1 MVTTCLVCEEF
12 VQEIGSSSFSSS
24 RSISCKRCGDYIL
37 EYSVFN
43 KLQTSEVKQK
53 LAESKY
59 IVANISGWIRENQN
73 TKDSPP
79 IINEDCFNRLLNL
92 KPISVNEKA
101 YKLLRWLNKRTEYY
115 GQSVEMINSLDE
127 LIATCYAVNQE
138 ELINILSYLAGK
150 DFIKAGTNH
159 QILTAAGLAYLD
171 EYNRNIESDIGFCAM
186 WFDPSVNTLWEKSIE
201 PAIRQAGYDAKR
213 IDKGEHIEGIVDE
226 ILALIRRSK
235 FIVADLTGHRNGVY
249 FEAGFARGLG
259 VKVIFTCR
267 KDKIG
272 DAHFDVRHLNILD
285 WEEDNLDNFKN
296 RLQNR
301 IEVNLGRG
309 KHIALG
315 T

>member
-1 MVTTCLVCEEF
+1 MIETCLVCGEF
-12 VQEIGSSSFSSS
+12 GQEIDSSGLSSG

-73 TKDSPP
+73 TKKSLP
-79 IINEDCFNRLLNL
+79 IINEDCFNRLLKL

-101 YKLLRWLNKRTEYY
+101 YKLLRWLNRKTEYY
-115 GQSVEMINSLDE
+115 GQSVAITNSLDE
-127 LIATCYAVNQE
+127 LIAACYAVNKV
-138 ELINILSYLAGK
+138 ELDRILLYLTQVGFIEGAMNHKTLTVAGLSYVE
-150 DFIKAGTNH
+150 
-159 QILTAAGLAYLD
+159 
-171 EYNRNIESDIGFCAM
+171 EYSRNTESDIGFCAM

-267 KDKIG
+267 KDKIEE
-272 DAHFDVRHLNILD
+272 AHFDVKHLNILD
-285 WEEDNLDNFKN
+285 WEEDKLDNFKN

-315 T
+315 A